1 MVKKKYLGR
10 PMGYRTTEKFLLTF
24 GLKNLEELPK
34 LDEINLE
41 EK

>member
-1 MVKKKYLGR
+1 
-10 PMGYRTTEKFLLTF
+10 MGYRTTEKFLLTF
-24 GLKNLEELPK
+24 GISSLDELPK

>member
-1 MVKKKYLGR
+1 MKHFGR

-24 GLKNLEELPK
+24 GLGSLEDLPK
-34 LDEINLE
+34 LDEINIE